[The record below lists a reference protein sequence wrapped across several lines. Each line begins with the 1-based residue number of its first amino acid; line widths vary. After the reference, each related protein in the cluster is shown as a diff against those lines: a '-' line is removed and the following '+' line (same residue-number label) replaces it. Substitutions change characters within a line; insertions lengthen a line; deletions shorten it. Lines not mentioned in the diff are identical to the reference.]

1 MPTNTQI
8 RTACTAVAAVLIA
21 ILSWQKVNHAQEKKA
36 MDMKMKRITAV
47 LFVKEIEPVLPFWVD
62 KLGFTKAVEVP
73 HGNKIGFVALQKEN
87 TEVMYQ
93 SYASLAD
100 DMPLIAETRKG
111 PTFLYIEVDN
121 LDAVLNALKDNKIV
135 QPERTAFY
143 GMREVGFQEPGGH
156 YVTFAQP
163 AAAAQH

>member
-1 MPTNTQI
+1 MSI
-8 RTACTAVAAVLIA
+8 RAACTAAATVLA
-21 ILSWQKVNHAQEKKA
+21 AFLGLQRLHHSEEKKT
-36 MDMKMKRITAV
+36 MDMNVKRITPV
-47 LFVKEIEPVLPFWVD
+47 LFVKEIEPVLPFWVE
-62 KLGFTKAVEVP
+62 KLGFTKAIEVP
-73 HGNKIGFVALQKEN
+73 HGNKIGFVALQKGS

-93 SYASLAD
+93 SYASVAE
-100 DMPLIAETRKG
+100 DMPSIADIHKG

-121 LDAVLNALKDNKIV
+121 LDAVLNALKDSKIV

-163 AAAAQH
+163 VAAAQH

>member
-1 MPTNTQI
+1 MVKKMTKRAT
-8 RTACTAVAAVLIA
+8 CFAVGTVLIA
-21 ILSWQKVNHAQEKKA
+21 ILGLQQVHHAEERKA
-36 MDMKMKRITAV
+36 MNVKRITPV
-47 LFVKEIEPVLPFWVD
+47 LFVEEIETVLPFWVD
-62 KLGFTKAVEVP
+62 KLGFTKTIEVP
-73 HGNKIGFVALQKEN
+73 HGSKIGFVALQKGD

-93 SYASLAD
+93 SYASVAD
-100 DMPLIAETRKG
+100 DMPLLAQTRKG

-121 LDAVLNALKDNKIV
+121 LDAVLSALKDSKIV

-163 AAAAQH
+163 VAAAQH

>member
-1 MPTNTQI
+1 MVKKMTKRAT
-8 RTACTAVAAVLIA
+8 CLAVGTVLVA
-21 ILSWQKVNHAQEKKA
+21 ILGLQQLHHAEERKA
-36 MDMKMKRITAV
+36 MNVKRITAV
-47 LFVKEIEPVLPFWVD
+47 LFVEEIETVLPFWVD
-62 KLGFTKAVEVP
+62 KLGFTKTIEVP
-73 HGNKIGFVALQKEN
+73 HGSKIGFVALQKGD

-93 SYASLAD
+93 SYASVAD
-100 DMPLIAETRKG
+100 DMPLLAQTRKG

-121 LDAVLNALKDNKIV
+121 LDAVLSALKDSKIV

-163 AAAAQH
+163 VAAAQH

>member
-1 MPTNTQI
+1 MMREKMPK
-8 RTACTAVAAVLIA
+8 RTTCFAAGTVFVELLGLQQLQDA
-21 ILSWQKVNHAQEKKA
+21 EGRKA
-36 MDMKMKRITAV
+36 MNVKRITPV

-62 KLGFTKAVEVP
+62 KLGFTKTIEVP
-73 HGNKIGFVALQKEN
+73 HENKIGFVALQKGS

-93 SYASLAD
+93 SYASVAD
-100 DMPLIAETRKG
+100 DMPLIAETHKG

-121 LDAVLNALKDNKIV
+121 LDAVLSALKDSKIV

-163 AAAAQH
+163 VAAAQH